1 MILRHPA
8 WHAQEVDD
16 VIRTL
21 ESSLETGLDDEQ
33 VPIRKQRYGPNTL
46 PKGKIE
52 HPLRRFARQLN
63 APLVYILLLCGVVTM
78 TIGGIADSAV
88 IFGVVILNAIIGYF
102 QEGKAI
108 AALASLAANVRG
120 ETTVVRNGRR
130 LRIAVQDVVPGDVIA
145 LEAGDRVPADM
156 RLVWVKELAIAE
168 AALTGESIPS
178 DKHTR
183 ILSESTEVADRS
195 NMAYAS
201 TVVVRG
207 SGLGV
212 AVATG
217 TSTEVGTISALLDS
231 APQLQTPLTRQIQKF
246 SSILLYT
253 IIGLAMITFLVG
265 VLRGSSVVEMLVVS
279 VALSVGAVP
288 EGLPAAVTIILA
300 IGVHRMARR
309 RAIIRKLPAVET
321 LGSTTVICSDKTGT
335 LTENQ
340 MTVVEVATSG
350 HIYAVRGTGYEPDG
364 QILHDDGDDGP
375 KHEVHVGQD
384 VALLETI
391 RAGVLCSTAHVL
403 REGGV
408 WHAIGDPTE
417 AALVVLGMK
426 AQLHRDVVQEMMPLV
441 DVIPFS
447 SELQLMATLHRV
459 DDGSARLYVKG
470 SIEAILPR
478 CSVQLKPDGSHSE
491 LTAQIFH
498 NIADVMGARG
508 HRVLACAMRHLDDVP
523 TDLTIADLAG
533 DLVLCGLVGMV
544 DPPRAEVRA
553 SIEECR
559 QAGIEV
565 KMITGDHASTAVAI
579 ARELGIITEALHPE
593 FHVRT
598 GAQLALMDDVALAE
612 HAEHVQVF
620 ARVTPEQKL
629 RLVRALQRRG
639 HVVAMTGDGV
649 NDAPALRAADI
660 GVAMGRSGTDVAK
673 DAAPMVL
680 TDDNF
685 ATIVSAVEEG
695 RTVYEN
701 LLKFILWTIPTNA
714 AEGLIIVLAV
724 AAGYSLPIEPVQILW
739 INMTTA
745 VILGLPLAF
754 EAAPPDVMRQPPRR
768 TGEPL
773 FSPELLMRTLL
784 VTVLLV
790 SAGYGV
796 FLFAMS
802 NGYSLSA
809 SRTAAANTF
818 VIIEMFYLFNCR
830 TLISPTAAPI
840 TSNMTVVYGVVGM
853 AILQIFFTYVP
864 AMNALFRTEPLPI
877 ELWGIIVSCGAVAF
891 ITVAIE
897 KSLRW
902 RYSRGT
908 SITIT

>member
-1 MILRHPA
+1 MIERHPA
-8 WHAQEVDD
+8 WHAQHVDD

-21 ESSLETGLDDEQ
+21 ESSLSAGLDDEQ
-33 VPIRKQRYGPNTL
+33 LRLRKQRYGPNTL

-78 TIGGIADSAV
+78 IIGGIADSAV
-88 IFGVVILNAIIGYF
+88 IFGVVILNAVIGFF

-108 AALASLAANVRG
+108 EALASLAANVRG

-130 LRIAVQDVVPGDVIA
+130 LRITVQDVVPGDVVA

-156 RLVWVKELAIAE
+156 RLVWVKELAVAE

-178 DKHTR
+178 DKQTSM
-183 ILSESTEVADRS
+183 LSEQTEVADRS

-246 SSILLYT
+246 SSILLYA
-253 IIGLAMITFLVG
+253 IIGLAMITFIVG
-265 VLRGSSVVEMLVVS
+265 ILRGSSVVEMLVVS

-300 IGVHRMARR
+300 IGVHRMASR

-340 MTVVEVATSG
+340 MTVVEVATAK
-350 HIYAVRGTGYEPDG
+350 HTYAVRGTGYEPDG

-375 KHEVHVGQD
+375 EHEVHVGQD

-391 RAGVLCSTAHVL
+391 RAGVLCSTAHVR
-403 REGGV
+403 REGGL

-426 AQLHRDVVQEMMPLV
+426 AQMHRDVVQEMMPLV

-447 SELQLMATLHRV
+447 SELQLMATLHRAE
-459 DDGSARLYVKG
+459 DGSARLYVKG

-478 CSVQLKPDGSHSE
+478 CSVQLQPNGLHSE
-491 LTAQIFH
+491 VTAEFFH

-508 HRVLACAMRHLDDVP
+508 HRVLACAMRHLEHVP
-523 TDLTIADLAG
+523 TELTIADLAG

-559 QAGIEV
+559 QAGIQV

-598 GAQLALMDDVALAE
+598 GAQLALMDDAALAE

-629 RLVRALQRRG
+629 RLVSALQQRG

-685 ATIVSAVEEG
+685 STIVSAVEEG

-701 LLKFILWTIPTNA
+701 LLKFIVWTIPTNA

-754 EAAPPDVMRQPPRR
+754 EATPPDVMRQPPRR
-768 TGEPL
+768 TGDPL
-773 FSPELLMRTLL
+773 FTRDLVMRTLL

-790 SAGYGV
+790 SAGYGI
-796 FLFAMS
+796 FLFAIS

-809 SRTAAANTF
+809 SRTAAANMF
-818 VIIEMFYLFNCR
+818 VVIEMFYLFNCR
-830 TLISPTAAPI
+830 TLVSPTAAPI
-840 TSNMTVVYGVVGM
+840 TKNMTVVYGVVGM
-853 AILQIFFTYVP
+853 AMLQILFTYVP
-864 AMNALFRTEPLPI
+864 VMNALFRTEPLPI
-877 ELWGIIVSCGAVAF
+877 ELWGIIISCGAVAF
-891 ITVAIE
+891 IAVAIE
-897 KSLRW
+897 KALRW
-902 RYSRGT
+902 RYSKGT
-908 SITIT
+908 SITIN

>member
-350 HIYAVRGTGYEPDG
+350 HTYAVRGTGYEPDG

-426 AQLHRDVVQEMMPLV
+426 AQLHRDVVQEMMPLA

-598 GAQLALMDDVALAE
+598 GAQLALMDDVALAA

-629 RLVRALQRRG
+629 RLVSALQHRG

>member
-231 APQLQTPLTRQIQKF
+231 APLLQTPLTRQIQKF

-350 HIYAVRGTGYEPDG
+350 HTYAVRGTGYEPDG

-459 DDGSARLYVKG
+459 DDVSARLYVKG

-629 RLVRALQRRG
+629 RLVSALQHRG

>member
-350 HIYAVRGTGYEPDG
+350 HTYAVRGTGYEPDG

-598 GAQLALMDDVALAE
+598 GAQLALMDDVALAA